1 MPMNKLSKIWQMMGP
16 GILVAATGV
25 GAGDLAGGAFAGT
38 RLGVAVLWA
47 VLVGAGLKFVLSEG
61 LTRWQLATGETLID
75 GCQRHLGP
83 VVRWGFLCYLCI
95 WSYFVGAAL
104 ISACGVTAHAILPL
118 FDDITLPAKLGPLSG
133 ANADKLFYGAL
144 HSVVAVILVRLGGY
158 RLFGKVMSVC
168 IGVMFLTV
176 VITAIALQPS
186 WTDVMQ
192 GLFVPRIP
200 GGAKGL
206 GWTVGLLGGVGGTVT
221 ILCYGY
227 WIQEEQRTGIDDL
240 RTCRWD
246 LACGYIM
253 TAVFGIAMVIIGSQT
268 SVDGKG
274 VGLVV
279 QLATE
284 LEQAFPAG
292 GTAAKWTFLV
302 GAWGAVFSSLLGV
315 WQSVPYLFTDVWI
328 GHAKNSP
335 DNLRTVDTN
344 SQTYRWFLYTLASVP
359 LLGAAVRF
367 ETVQKTYAVFGA
379 LFVPLLAIV
388 LLALNG
394 RSQHIGA
401 RQRNSWVTNAL
412 LLGTL
417 LLFLYLVSLK
427 FV

>member
-1 MPMNKLSKIWQMMGP
+1 MNKFAKLAQIMGP

-25 GAGDLAGGAFAGT
+25 GAGDLAGGAFAGG

-83 VVRWGFLCYLCI
+83 AVRWGFLVYLFV

-104 ISACGVTAHAILPL
+104 ISACGVTAHAVLPL
-118 FDDITLPAKLGPLSG
+118 FTETTLPANLGTLSG
-133 ANADKLFYGAL
+133 ANVDKLFYGTV
-144 HSVVAVILVRLGGY
+144 HSVAAVILVRAGGY

-176 VITAIALQPS
+176 VITAISLQPN

-192 GLFVPRIP
+192 GLLIPRIP
-200 GGAKGL
+200 GGTKGL

-227 WIQEEQRTGIDDL
+227 WIQEEQRTDIGHL

-246 LACGYIM
+246 LASGYIM

-274 VGLVV
+274 AGLVV
-279 QLATE
+279 KLAAA
-284 LEQAFPAG
+284 LENAFPAG
-292 GTAAKWTFLV
+292 GPAAKWAFLL

-315 WQSVPYLFTDVWI
+315 WQSVPYLFTDVCI
-328 GHAKNSP
+328 GHGKKLSDKSQA
-335 DNLRTVDTN
+335 VDTN
-344 SQTYRWFLYTLASVP
+344 SRTYRWFLYALASVP

-367 ETVQKTYAVFGA
+367 ETAQKTYAVFGA
-379 LFVPLLAIV
+379 LFVPLLAFV
-388 LLALNG
+388 LLLLNG
-394 RSQHIGA
+394 RSKHIGTQ
-401 RQRNSWVTNAL
+401 QRNSWVTNAL
-412 LLGTL
+412 LVSTL